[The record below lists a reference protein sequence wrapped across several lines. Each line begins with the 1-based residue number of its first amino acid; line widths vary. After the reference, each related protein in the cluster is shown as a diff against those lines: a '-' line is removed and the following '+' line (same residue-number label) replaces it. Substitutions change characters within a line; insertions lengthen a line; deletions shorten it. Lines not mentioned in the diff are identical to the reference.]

1 MFKQF
6 PSSSTAAYLRHQ
18 QSELR
23 EAACNTNITLNYC
36 GQINFFL
43 AMKTYLLHIEK
54 TISIMRLLF
63 LKTTCFSC
71 FLSHKAKPLQ
81 KASRLPHEL
90 WAHHYSRGCSTKTS
104 RTADPRHRHWM
115 PPHLLDWEGKVCVVI
130 TALVITHGK
139 VWSCCCPANRGWKHG
154 FCQVHCM
161 RGG

>member
-6 PSSSTAAYLRHQ
+6 PSSSTAACLRHQ

-43 AMKTYLLHIEK
+43 VMKTYLLHIEK

-63 LKTTCFSC
+63 LKTTYFSC

-81 KASRLPHEL
+81 KVSRLPHEL
-90 WAHHYSRGCSTKTS
+90 
-104 RTADPRHRHWM
+104 
-115 PPHLLDWEGKVCVVI
+115 
-130 TALVITHGK
+130 
-139 VWSCCCPANRGWKHG
+139 
-154 FCQVHCM
+154 
-161 RGG
+161 